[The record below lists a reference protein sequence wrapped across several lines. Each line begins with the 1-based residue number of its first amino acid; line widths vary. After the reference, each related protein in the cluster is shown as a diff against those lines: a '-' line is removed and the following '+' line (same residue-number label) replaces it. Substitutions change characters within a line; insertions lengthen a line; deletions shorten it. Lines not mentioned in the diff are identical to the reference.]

1 MKIQF
6 GSGSYKLGE
15 SAHFSAQRMV
25 NAYLEASPPGSE
37 SPYYVRERYGIA
49 TDRTVGTLHRGAC
62 VVRGVLY
69 VVSGT
74 KAYRVPPAGAAV
86 ELGTVPGTGRVM
98 VKGDETNVAFL
109 ADRRWY
115 VWNGSTFA
123 EVSDPDAPASDWAD
137 YLDGYYIGSDHGTG
151 QFFIS
156 DNRDPTSWSPLEFAS
171 AEKYPDD
178 VVTGIVDHSELLL
191 FGTESGQGYY
201 NSGNADFPFEPV
213 ISATWE
219 VGIASVHARAKFD
232 NSVAFVG
239 ADFVV
244 YRLNGYQPVRISSHS
259 VEVRLRN
266 ATDKDFVCH
275 SWQEAG
281 HPFLSVGNSEFTFV
295 FDGATQ
301 LWHERESYGYAY
313 WLPQFVVPAYNK
325 LYVGD
330 SLSGRLGVLTGDVAT
345 DWDGVMRSSAT
356 CPPVSDDNKRTIHSR
371 LELVFEA
378 GQGTYGSEA
387 QVMLRWSDDR
397 GRTWSNEH
405 WRSLGSLGQY
415 TKRAVWNRLGISRGR
430 IYEWAISDGV
440 RRTLIGAT
448 LETEAGGY

>member
-6 GSGSYKLGE
+6 GTGSYQLGE

-49 TDRTVGTLHRGAC
+49 TDRTVGTLHRGAG
-62 VVRGVLY
+62 VVRGILY

-74 KAYRVPPAGAAV
+74 TAYRVPASGAAV
-86 ELGTVPGTGRVM
+86 ELGTIPGSGRVTI
-98 VKGDETNVAFL
+98 KGDETNVAFL
-109 ADRRWY
+109 TGRLWY

-123 EVSDPDAPASDWAD
+123 AVSDPDAPLSDWMD
-137 YLDGYYIGSDHGTG
+137 YLDGYYIGSEHNTG

-156 DNRDPTSWSPLEFAS
+156 DNRDPSSWNPLEFAS

-178 VVTGIVDHSELLL
+178 VTTGIVSHGELLL

-213 ISATWE
+213 PSANWE
-219 VGIASVHARAKFD
+219 VGVASVHGRAKFL

-239 ADFVV
+239 SDFVV
-244 YRLNGYQPVRISSHS
+244 YLLEGYAPIPISSDAVS
-259 VEVRLRN
+259 TKLRK

-275 SWQEAG
+275 SWMEAK

-295 FDGATQ
+295 YDGSTK
-301 LWHERESYGYAY
+301 LWHERESYGYSY

-330 SLSGRLGVLTGDVAT
+330 SLSGRLGVLSGDVAS
-345 DWDGVMRSSAT
+345 DWDGFMRSSST
-356 CPPVSDDNKRTIHSR
+356 CPPISDDNKRIIHNR
-371 LELVFEA
+371 LELLFEA
-378 GQGTYGSEA
+378 GQGAYGSEA

-415 TKRAVWNRLGISRGR
+415 RQRAVWSRGGTSRGR
-430 IYEWAISDGV
+430 IYEWAITDSV

-448 LETEAGGY
+448 LEAEGGEY